1 MFLLWMHTKF
11 SCVLLLGGNVPIM
24 DAYKVFLCSLTW
36 RECSYYECIQSFLV
50 FSYLVVMFLF
60 WMDAYKVF
68 LFSLTWREC
77 SYYGCIQNF
86 LVFSYLVVMFLFW
99 MHTKFSCVLLL
110 GGNVPIMDAYK
121 VFLCSLTWWECSYY
135 GCIQS
140 FLVFS
145 LLGGNVPIMDAYK
158 VFLCSLPWWECSYYG
173 CIQSFL
179 VFSYLVG
186 MFLLWMHTKFSLF
199 SYLVEMFLLWMHTKF
214 SCVLLLGG
222 NVPIMDAY
230 KVFLCPLTWWECYY
244 YGCIQSVL
252 VFSYLAVMFLLWM
265 HTKFSCVLLLG
276 GNVPIM
282 DAYKVFLCSLTW
294 WECSYYGCI
303 QFSCVLLLGGN
314 VPIMNAYKV
323 FLCSLTW
330 W

>member
-1 MFLLWMHTKF
+1 MFSFLVGMFLLWMHIKF

-36 RECSYYECIQSFLV
+36 RECSYSGCIQSFLV
-50 FSYLVVMFLF
+50 FSYLVGVFLLWMHTKF
-60 WMDAYKVF
+60 SCVLLLGGNVPIMDAYKVF
-68 LFSLTWREC
+68 LCPLTWREC
-77 SYYGCIQNF
+77 SYYGCIQSF
-86 LVFSYLVVMFLFW
+86 LVFSYLVGMFLLW

-145 LLGGNVPIMDAYK
+145 
-158 VFLCSLPWWECSYYG
+158 
-173 CIQSFL
+173 
-179 VFSYLVG
+179 YLVG
-186 MFLLWMHTKFSLF
+186 
-199 SYLVEMFLLWMHTKF
+199 MFLLWMHTKF

-230 KVFLCPLTWWECYY
+230 KVFLCSPSWWECSY
-244 YGCIQSVL
+244 YGCIQSFL
-252 VFSYLAVMFLLWM
+252 VFSYLVGVFLLWM

-303 QFSCVLLLGGN
+303 QSFLVFSYLVVMFLFWMHTKFSCVLLLGWN
-314 VPIMNAYKV
+314 VPIMDAYKV